1 MEQPHPIHFYLLN
14 SENPFLY
21 HYIIIFIEVK
31 NKTLQI
37 SLMFN
42 KKIYKCDLSVVL
54 GPTATGKTQLAVQLA
69 HKLNGE
75 IISADSRQVYRG
87 MDIGTGKDLNEYN
100 FKGESIPYH
109 LIDIISP
116 IEEYNVA
123 QYQKDFQNVYS
134 EIKERKKLPILCGG
148 TGFYIKA
155 VLMDFQ
161 LPKTKPDKQ
170 LRQKLEN
177 WGLKELLNELENIS
191 WGSSVDTPLDTRRRV
206 IRAIEVAKNRN
217 YRIETPKKN
226 SNKKMV
232 NKINLDRTKVIG
244 IEYQREI
251 IRERI
256 TKRLH
261 NRINSGMVEEV
272 EALLNIGVTHQRLDT
287 LGLEY
292 RFISRFLEGKYSRDE
307 MAGLLNTAIHQFA
320 KKQMTFFRNMENN
333 GINIHWIPEGD
344 FETALGVILKG

>member
-1 MEQPHPIHFYLLN
+1 
-14 SENPFLY
+14 
-21 HYIIIFIEVK
+21 
-31 NKTLQI
+31 
-37 SLMFN
+37 MFK
-42 KKIYKCDLSVVL
+42 KKIFKSDLSVVL

-69 HKLNGE
+69 HKLSGE

-100 FKGESIPYH
+100 FKGVSIPYH
-109 LIDIISP
+109 LIDIVAP

-123 QYQKDFQNVYS
+123 QFQRDFQRVYS
-134 EIKERKKLPILCGG
+134 DITKRKKLPILCGG

-161 LPKTKPDKQ
+161 LPKTEPDKQ

-177 WGLKELLNELENIS
+177 WELEDLINELETIS
-191 WGSSVDTPLDTRRRV
+191 PGASVNTPVDTKRRV
-206 IRAIEVAKNRN
+206 IRAIEVAKSRG
-217 YRIETPKKN
+217 REKETGKRGAEN
-226 SNKKMV
+226 SN
-232 NKINLDRTKVIG
+232 LQDTTVIG
-244 IEYQREI
+244 IEYPREV

-261 NRINSGMVEEV
+261 SRLNSGMIEEV
-272 EALLNIGVTHQRLDT
+272 EALLIGGVTHHRLDT

-292 RFISRFLEGKYSRDE
+292 RFISRFLKGDYSKEE
-307 MAGLLNTAIHQFA
+307 MTGLLNTAIHQFA

-333 GINIHWIPEGD
+333 GIKIHWIPEGN
-344 FETALGVILKG
+344 FETALGVILKDVIL

>member
-1 MEQPHPIHFYLLN
+1 
-14 SENPFLY
+14 
-21 HYIIIFIEVK
+21 
-31 NKTLQI
+31 
-37 SLMFN
+37 MFK
-42 KKIYKCDLSVVL
+42 KKIFKSGLSVVL

-69 HKLNGE
+69 HKLGGE

-100 FKGESIPYH
+100 FKDVSIPYH
-109 LIDIISP
+109 LIDIVAP

-123 QYQKDFQNVYS
+123 QFQRDFQRVYS
-134 EIKERKKLPILCGG
+134 DIKERKKLPILCGG

-161 LPKTKPDKQ
+161 LPKTEPDKQ

-177 WGLKELLNELENIS
+177 WELEDLINELETIS
-191 WGSSVDTPLDTRRRV
+191 PGASVNTPVDTKRRV
-206 IRAIEVAKNRN
+206 IRAIEVAKSRG
-217 YRIETPKKN
+217 REKETGKRGAEN
-226 SNKKMV
+226 SN
-232 NKINLDRTKVIG
+232 LQDTTVIG
-244 IEYQREI
+244 IEYPREV

-261 NRINSGMVEEV
+261 SRLNSGMIEEV
-272 EALLNIGVTHQRLDT
+272 EALLIGGVTHHRLDT

-292 RFISRFLEGKYSRDE
+292 RFISRFLKGDYSKE
-307 MAGLLNTAIHQFA
+307 KMTGLLNTAIHQFA

-333 GINIHWIPEGD
+333 GIKIHWIPEGN

>member
-1 MEQPHPIHFYLLN
+1 
-14 SENPFLY
+14 
-21 HYIIIFIEVK
+21 
-31 NKTLQI
+31 
-37 SLMFN
+37 MFK
-42 KKIYKCDLSVVL
+42 KKIFKSDLSVVL

-69 HKLNGE
+69 HKLGGE

-100 FKGESIPYH
+100 FKDVSIPYH
-109 LIDIISP
+109 LIDIVAP

-123 QYQKDFQNVYS
+123 QFQRDFQRVYS
-134 EIKERKKLPILCGG
+134 DIKERKKLPILCGG

-161 LPKTKPDKQ
+161 LPKTEPDKQ

-177 WGLKELLNELENIS
+177 WELEDLINELETIS
-191 WGSSVDTPLDTRRRV
+191 PGSSANTPVDTKRRV
-206 IRAIEVAKNRN
+206 IRAIEVAKSRGGE
-217 YRIETPKKN
+217 RGDRKKETEKRRPEN
-226 SNKKMV
+226 SN
-232 NKINLDRTKVIG
+232 LRDTTVIG
-244 IEYQREI
+244 IEYPREV

-261 NRINSGMVEEV
+261 SRLNSGMVEEV
-272 EALLNIGVTHQRLDT
+272 EALLIGGVTHHRLDT

-292 RFISRFLEGKYSRDE
+292 RFISRFLKGDYSKDE
-307 MAGLLNTAIHQFA
+307 MTGLLNTAIHQFA

-333 GINIHWIPEGD
+333 GIKIHWIPEGD